1 MNSCIRTWK
10 YRDREWEL
18 GINPLIMGI
27 VNVTP
32 DSFSD
37 GGSFFAIEAA
47 VQHGLSL
54 IDQGADILDIG
65 GESTRPGA
73 AIVDLDEELRRVVP
87 VIAEL
92 AKATKIPI
100 SIDTTKAEV
109 AARAL
114 EAGATIVND
123 IAGLRFDDAMPAVC
137 REHGAGV
144 ICMHMQGTPQ
154 TMQVDPRYGDV
165 IAEICDFFE
174 ERLDS
179 LERAGIARESIVLD
193 PGVGFGKRT
202 VHNLAILSNVER
214 FRALGRPVLIGHS
227 RKGFLGK
234 ALGRNVDERSAGT
247 LGVSIALAEQ
257 SADILRVHDV
267 RNTRDAI
274 DAWKIV
280 REFRNDGGIR

>member
-1 MNSCIRTWK
+1 MRIWK
-10 YRDREWEL
+10 YRDQRWEL
-18 GINPLIMGI
+18 GCNPLLMGI

-37 GGSFFAIEAA
+37 GGNYFASETA
-47 VQHGLSL
+47 VKQGLDL
-54 IDQGADILDIG
+54 VEQGADILDVG

-73 AIVDLDEELRRVVP
+73 AIVDIYEELRRIGPVVT
-87 VIAEL
+87 EL
-92 AKATKIPI
+92 AKATRIPI
-100 SIDTTKAEV
+100 SIDTTKARV

-123 IAGLRFDDAMPAVC
+123 ISGLRFDAEMPAVC
-137 REHGAGV
+137 RDHRAGV

-154 TMQVDPRYGDV
+154 TMQLDPHYDDV
-165 IAEICDFFE
+165 ITEIGTFFN
-174 ERLDS
+174 ERLES
-179 LERAGIARESIVLD
+179 LERAGIPRESIVLD

-202 VHNLAILSNVER
+202 EHTLAILSNIER
-214 FRALGRPVLIGHS
+214 FRALDRPVLIGHS

-247 LGVSIALAEQ
+247 LGVSIALAAQ
-257 SADILRVHDV
+257 SVDILRVHDV

-274 DAWKIV
+274 DAWRIV
-280 REFRNDGGIR
+280 REFRHREGNG